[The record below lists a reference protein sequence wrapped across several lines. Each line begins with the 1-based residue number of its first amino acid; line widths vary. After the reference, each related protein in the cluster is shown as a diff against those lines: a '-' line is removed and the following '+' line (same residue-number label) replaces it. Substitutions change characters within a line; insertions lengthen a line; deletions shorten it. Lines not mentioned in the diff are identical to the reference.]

1 MPLFLRAILL
11 TVPRFIVILAL
22 VIGLNHLDVSPLPE
36 WTIAIT
42 AYALHFL
49 ITFLFGYWA
58 MRNIMPSLGQVFMV
72 AGIFLLFGV
81 LWEVGLYTWMTQST
95 FTDVLSGF
103 SRESLWLLCIY
114 AVATLLSGAYAR
126 QARVSLVSS
135 DIGA

>member
-1 MPLFLRAILL
+1 MPLFLRTILL

-58 MRNIMPSLGQVFMV
+58 MRTIMPSWAQVTMV
-72 AGIFLLFGV
+72 TVLFLVFGV
-81 LWEVGLYTWMTQST
+81 LWEVGLYAWMTQST
-95 FTDVLSGF
+95 LQDVLSGF
-103 SRESLWLLCIY
+103 SRESLWLLCLYTI
-114 AVATLLSGAYAR
+114 ATLSAGAYTR
-126 QARVSLVSS
+126 QRRVLLVSDDMRS
-135 DIGA
+135 